1 MQDQYAG
8 MENAGRS
15 SMESLFGNKSAKAN
29 VRMQKKHWFII
40 NRHCHE

>member
-29 VRMQKKHWFII
+29 VRMQKKTLVYHQSTLS
-40 NRHCHE
+40 